1 MRFQWLTLSSP
12 HKRSRWHTK
21 AISKIVQHARTDLA
35 GPSRCR
41 CEWRRAM
48 RRRPRARIRGDR
60 PAFVYDGPDLYARVV
75 LQADG
80 WHAVLEAT
88 HTDLGTFPTR
98 ERAIL
103 FCNARKARAPAA
115 PIAGERAADA
125 THVKRIR
132 IRQRQA
138 REQRARR
145 AGYAEIS
152 KLSPSPACRG
162 RTRAANQPLSGDR
175 RRASTPGVWSI
186 QRPPRIK

>member
-1 MRFQWLTLSSP
+1 MTRKNANAATSHRGARQKVSLNRNVPANTDAAQLLP
-12 HKRSRWHTK
+12 TDQIRVGKRH
-21 AISKIVQHARTDLA
+21 
-35 GPSRCR
+35 
-41 CEWRRAM
+41 
-48 RRRPRARIRGDR
+48 DR

-98 ERAIL
+98 EGAIL

-115 PIAGERAADA
+115 PIAGERTADA

-152 KLSPSPACRG
+152 KPSPSPACRG
-162 RTRAANQPLSGDR
+162 RTRAADQPLSGDR
-175 RRASTPGVWSI
+175 RRASTPGVWST